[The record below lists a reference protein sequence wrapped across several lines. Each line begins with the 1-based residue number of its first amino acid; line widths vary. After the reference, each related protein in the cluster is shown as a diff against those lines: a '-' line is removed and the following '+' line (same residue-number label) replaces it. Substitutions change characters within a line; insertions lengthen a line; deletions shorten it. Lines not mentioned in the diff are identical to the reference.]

1 MKNVD
6 VIVIGGGLLGCF
18 AARNLCRRK
27 LHIALLEARE
37 DVCTGISRANT
48 AIVYPGYDH
57 KPGMLKAELCVRANA
72 RFDALCRELDVP
84 FSRCGSLMVSFGEK
98 ADAVLKKKYENG
110 LAMGVP
116 GLRLLTG
123 EEAAA
128 MEPGLA
134 AGVSSALYAPT
145 AGTVNPWELGIAAC
159 ENAAANGAELCLNT
173 RVLEINRTAEGY
185 RVETDRGSF
194 SCRAVVNCAGINADR
209 VQELLFPTSVHIA
222 LDAADYL
229 ILDKAANRPG
239 HIIQYEP
246 EDGGKG
252 FNAVPT
258 VEGSLL
264 LGPSERENATDF
276 AVSAEGLSFVRE
288 RAGRVLPGLDLGSAI
303 RSFAAVRPNPRREDG
318 SSIGSFVIEHPG
330 PAFWSLIGIKTP
342 GLTCADELGR
352 YLTDKLTAELG
363 AEENPA
369 FDPCRPGIRRARD
382 LPLSKRAALVRE
394 NADYGEILCACEE
407 VTKAE
412 VLEAIRRGAVSVD
425 GVKRRV
431 GAGIGALPGQPLYA
445 RRHGAA
451 GGGAGHSRHR
461 CHKGR
466 PGLGDSGGRL
476 WKKLSC

>member
-6 VIVIGGGLLGCF
+6 VVVIGGGLLGCF
-18 AARNLCRRK
+18 AARNLCRRN

-57 KPGMLKAELCVRANA
+57 KPGTLKAEMCVRANA
-72 RFDALCRELDVP
+72 RFDALCREMDVP
-84 FSRCGSLMVSFGEK
+84 FSRCGSLMVSFGPQ
-98 ADAVLKKKYENG
+98 ADAVLQKKYENG
-110 LAMGVP
+110 LSMGVP

-128 MEPGLA
+128 MEPSLA
-134 AGVSSALYAPT
+134 AGVSSTLYAPT
-145 AGTVNPWELGIAAC
+145 AGTVNPWELGIAAS
-159 ENAAANGAELCLNT
+159 ENAAANGAELFLNT
-173 RVLEINRTAEGY
+173 RVLSIGRTAEGY
-185 RVETDRGSF
+185 RVETDHGDF

-209 VQELLFPTSVHIA
+209 VQALLFPTPVRIA
-222 LDAADYL
+222 PDAADYL
-229 ILDKAANRPG
+229 ILDKASANRPS

-264 LGPSERENATDF
+264 LGPSERENKVDF
-276 AVSAEGLSFVRE
+276 AASEEGLSFVRE
-288 RAGRVLPGLDLGSAI
+288 RAGCVLPGLDLNDTI
-303 RSFAAVRPNPRREDG
+303 RSFAAVRPNPQREDG

-352 YLTDKLTAELG
+352 YLADKLADELG
-363 AEENPA
+363 AEENPT
-369 FDPCRPGIRRARD
+369 FDPCRPGIRRARN
-382 LPLSKRAALVRE
+382 LPLSQRAALIRE
-394 NADYGEILCACEE
+394 NAAYGEIVCPCEG

-431 GAGIGALPGQPLYA
+431 GAGMGRCQGSRCARAVMELLAEALGIPVTAVRKDGPGSEILE
-445 RRHGAA
+445 
-451 GGGAGHSRHR
+451 GGYGKH
-461 CHKGR
+461 
-466 PGLGDSGGRL
+466 
-476 WKKLSC
+476 

>member
-1 MKNVD
+1 MKDYDAV
-6 VIVIGGGLLGCF
+6 VIGGGLLGCF

-27 LHIALLEARE
+27 MHIALLEARE

-57 KPGMLKAELCVRANA
+57 KPGTLKAGMCVRANA

-98 ADAVLKKKYENG
+98 ADAVLRKKYENG
-110 LAMGVP
+110 LLLGVP

-128 MEPGLA
+128 TEPCLA
-134 AGVSSALYAPT
+134 AHAASALYAPT

-159 ENAAANGAELCLNT
+159 ENAAANGAELFLNT
-173 RVLEINRTAEGY
+173 RVLQIRRAAGGY
-185 RVETDRGSF
+185 RVETDREDF
-194 SCRAVVNCAGINADR
+194 SCRALVNCAGLEADR
-209 VQELLFPTSVHIA
+209 VQELLFPTPVHISPN
-222 LDAADYL
+222 AADYL
-229 ILDKAANRPG
+229 ILDRAAKNKPA

-264 LGPSERENATDF
+264 LGPSERENETDY
-276 AVSAEGLSFVRE
+276 AVSADGLSFVRE
-288 RAGRVLPGLDLGSAI
+288 RAGQVLPGLDLQDTI
-303 RSFAAVRPNPRREDG
+303 RAFAAVRPNPRRADG

-330 PAFWSLIGIKTP
+330 PAFWSLIGVKTP

-352 YLTDKLTAELG
+352 YLADKLAAELG

-369 FDPCRPGIRRARD
+369 FDPCRTGIRRARD
-382 LPLSKRAALVRE
+382 LSLSERAALVRE
-394 NADYGEILCACEE
+394 NAAYGEILCHCED
-407 VTKAE
+407 VTRAE

-431 GAGIGALPGQPLYA
+431 GAGMGRCQGSRCERAVMELLAEALDIPVAAVRKDGPGSEILE
-445 RRHGAA
+445 
-451 GGGAGHSRHR
+451 
-461 CHKGR
+461 
-466 PGLGDSGGRL
+466 GGRG
-476 WKKLSC
+476 KD